1 MAVVKSKL
9 ALRSLVLPALLL
21 VTISSDFIINITL
34 SKSVNNEN
42 YSGIENNDDDYS
54 TFKY

>member
-9 ALRSLVLPALLL
+9 ALRSLVLPAILL
-21 VTISSDFIINITL
+21 VSSDFIINFTRFE
-34 SKSVNNEN
+34 SVNNEN
-42 YSGIENNDDDYS
+42 YSGIKNNDNDNT